1 MQIFLIILALLLS
14 AWLIGRL
21 VKHRS
26 LYPFLPLR
34 HNFGKRRDTF
44 RQVLKLLAE
53 RRARMLVETGTAR
66 EGLAGSKSNGA
77 STIVFGLWA
86 QQNDAVLHSV
96 DVSAESIAAA
106 QAEVDRQGLQSAVRF
121 HEQDS
126 IQFLEDFDKAVDF
139 LYLDSY
145 DYDKEDVA
153 VQQAS
158 QEHHLAEFRSIEPR
172 LTERSI
178 VLIDDC
184 RLPNGGKGKLVIE
197 YMLERGWQIIADAYQ
212 VLLTRSSVDAA

>member
-1 MQIFLIILALLLS
+1 MQILLIILAVLLT

-21 VKHRS
+21 VKQRS

-34 HNFGKRRDTF
+34 YNFGKRRDTF
-44 RQVLKLLAE
+44 RHVLNLLDE
-53 RRARMLVETGTAR
+53 RRARTLVETGTAR

-77 STIVFGLWA
+77 STIVFGIWA
-86 QQNDAVLHSV
+86 QQNGAVMHSV
-96 DVSAESIAAA
+96 DISAASIAAA
-106 QAEVDRQGLQSAVRF
+106 KAEVDKQGLQSTVQF

-126 IQFLEDFDKAVDF
+126 IRFLEGFDRNVDF

-145 DYDKEDVA
+145 DYDKDDVA
-153 VQQAS
+153 VQRAS
-158 QEHHLAEFRSIEPR
+158 QEHHLAEFKAIEER
-172 LTERSI
+172 LSGQAI

-197 YMLERGWQIIADAYQ
+197 YMLERGWQIINRSYQ
-212 VLLTRSSVDAA
+212 VLLTRSPAGAA